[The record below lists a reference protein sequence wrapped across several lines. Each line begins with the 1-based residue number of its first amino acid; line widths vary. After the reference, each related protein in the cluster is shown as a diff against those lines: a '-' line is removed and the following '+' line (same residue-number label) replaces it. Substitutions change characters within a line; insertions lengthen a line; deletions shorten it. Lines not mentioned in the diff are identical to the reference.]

1 MRCHMNCFT
10 RYVQCGSIKL
20 CWDLLNQY
28 KYHNIWDTVDL
39 CTSWVSTDWIW
50 TSFIQYKSRSLSSIL
65 NEDSTSDDPS
75 TLISITYILP
85 PLHGCMVQET
95 SILGHWTERMSSS
108 QGHQVMVAGEHSKGF
123 CHHKFYNM
131 FLQCSCENW
140 YNVKNNNFD
149 YILSPCYTWLKD
161 VPRQLFNWYTT
172 LQHCFIQKIQNTY

>member
-28 KYHNIWDTVDL
+28 KYHNIWDAVDL

-50 TSFIQYKSRSLSSIL
+50 TFFIQYRSRSLSSIL

-95 SILGHWTERMSSS
+95 DILGHWTERMSSS

-123 CHHKFYNM
+123 CHHKFITC
-131 FLQCSCENW
+131 FF
-140 YNVKNNNFD
+140 NVHVKTGTMWKTI
-149 YILSPCYTWLKD
+149 IL
-161 VPRQLFNWYTT
+161 TT
-172 LQHCFIQKIQNTY
+172 YFPLAIHD